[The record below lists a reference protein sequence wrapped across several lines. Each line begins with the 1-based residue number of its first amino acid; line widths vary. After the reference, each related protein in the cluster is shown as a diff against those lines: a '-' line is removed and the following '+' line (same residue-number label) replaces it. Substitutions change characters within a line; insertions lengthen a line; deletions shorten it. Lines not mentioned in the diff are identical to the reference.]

1 MIWELIVNLIK
12 ELIVKLMH
20 SIRSIELRSIEFLK
34 KLLYFT
40 GALFCVGYTGG
51 LAAVVLAIS
60 IYITTL
66 LVTAVYTLNSSK
78 NLLFS
83 LLLHIVWA
91 GVACLFFLPLLKHWS
106 TFPNNLFFKQDLQ
119 SSFQLGN
126 PTFLSQYSHEVS
138 QTGALF
144 ILAFPGFL
152 SIGTAL
158 VKRQLRV
165 TEVIRRRITGVTG
178 LLAILVPYVILK
190 MWAPWQA
197 VAPFTSGDG
206 RNNLLLTM
214 GFRFSALKPLTFIDV
229 GILPNALASLISAGN
244 GAIGVTDV
252 ADLWAIAFVYLLAI
266 GIITF
271 SLFYAI
277 GLSDIPTQSR
287 KYLNALLIVVG
298 PLFALNPALLSFCL
312 NDGFFSLYFATALL
326 IAGATVILDGS
337 SKQFPKLIFIAVLLA
352 LSFSYSLLVPA
363 WLAIT
368 APILWN
374 KRRLQSSENSSIKVL
389 FPCLLV
395 LLGMLLSFF
404 GGEIWARYLRSV
416 TLRGS
421 FIPMSPKL
429 LALLI
434 IVQISV
440 SLLSSGQRSLQWRAL
455 AYMGTATLAQ
465 YSVIEIANSTFFLDE
480 NSYYGTKI
488 VVATTAVSVMLTC
501 LLVTKE
507 LVKQK
512 SMIKSSAIGL
522 VLTAVFLTSG
532 AFFLST
538 QTRLNSVIPPML
550 NGWGYPD
557 ADELQEVVSH
567 WNGPPFLFLEYSNS
581 LDRAKG
587 TWRAETQQA
596 NDRLLNFWSPVFWNV
611 SSESKVDT
619 YHWIYNSWN
628 PGELGSVCTLIK
640 NSIDL
645 IVTRSHTL
653 EDRLRN
659 VCGFTPT
666 IEIKQ

>member
-1 MIWELIVNLIK
+1 MNSFLSVNLK
-12 ELIVKLMH
+12 PFQLLM
-20 SIRSIELRSIEFLK
+20 
-34 KLLYFT
+34 KLLYFF
-40 GALFCVGYTGG
+40 GALICIGYTGG
-51 LAAVVLAIS
+51 IAAVVLVIS
-60 IYITTL
+60 IY
-66 LVTAVYTLNSSK
+66 VTAVVITTVFTFNSSK
-78 NLLFS
+78 TLLFS
-83 LLLHIVWA
+83 LLSHIVWV
-91 GVACLFFLPLLKHWS
+91 GIACLFFLPFLKHWNI
-106 TFPNNLFFKQDLQ
+106 FPGNLFFKQGLQ
-119 SSFQLGN
+119 NSLMTGEAA
-126 PTFLSQYSHEVS
+126 FLRKYSQEVS

-144 ILAFPGFL
+144 LLAFPGL
-152 SIGTAL
+152 LTIGVAL
-158 VKRQLRV
+158 VKRQFRA
-165 TEVIRRRITGVTG
+165 TELIRIRINGVAG
-178 LLAILVPYVILK
+178 LITILVPYAILK
-190 MWAPWQA
+190 MLAPWYA

-214 GFRFSALKPLTFIDV
+214 DFRFSALKPLTFIDV

-252 ADLWAIAFVYLLAI
+252 ADIWAMAFVYLLAI

-271 SLFYAI
+271 SFFHAI
-277 GLSDIPTQSR
+277 GLSDIPTKSR
-287 KYLNALLIVVG
+287 KYLNSLFVLG
-298 PLFALNPALLSFCL
+298 GLLFALNPALLSFCL

-326 IAGATVILDGS
+326 IAGSTMILDSS
-337 SKQFPKLIFIAVLLA
+337 SKQFTISIFIAVLLA

-363 WLAIT
+363 WIGMS

-374 KRRLQSSENSSIKVL
+374 KWRFTSNGKSPIKVL
-389 FPCLLV
+389 LPCLLI
-395 LLGMLLSFF
+395 LLGIFLNFF

-429 LALLI
+429 LAFLV
-434 IVQISV
+434 IVQIVV
-440 SLLSSGQRSLQWRAL
+440 SLHSTRQRSLQWKAL
-455 AYMGTATLAQ
+455 AYMGMTTLVQ
-465 YSVIEIANSTFFLDE
+465 YSVIEIANSTFLLNE

-488 VVATTAVSVMLTC
+488 IVSTTAVSVMLTC

-507 LVKQK
+507 LVQQK
-512 SMIKSSAIGL
+512 SMIKSSAVGL
-522 VLTAVFLTSG
+522 ALTAVLLISG

-538 QTRLNSVIPPML
+538 QTRLNSAIPPVL

-596 NDRLLNFWSPVFWNV
+596 NDRLLNFWSPVFWNL

-619 YHWIYNSWN
+619 SRWLYDSWN
-628 PGELGSVCTLIK
+628 PRDLGSMCTLIK

-645 IVTRSHTL
+645 IVTRSPTL
-653 EDRLRN
+653 EHRLEN
-659 VCGFTPT
+659 DCGFTPT
-666 IEIKQ
+666 IEIKR